1 MQKKKDE
8 LKNSNLIGQPE
19 LNIGLC
25 GHVDHG
31 KTTLLERLSGKWA
44 DTHSEEIK
52 RGITIRLGYADT
64 VFRKCDECDLYTV
77 KEKCPKCNKE
87 TQPVRKLSF
96 VDAPGHESLMATMLS
111 GATLMDAAL
120 LLVAANENCPQPQ
133 TREHLMALKII
144 GIKTIIVVQNKVDLF
159 KILKQKNPYLFRAK
173 NVLTAQ
179 DLIKGFLDAFL
190 QSQEETLFGDFIE
203 GLAIFVCDK
212 VYGAKKSELT
222 GIDLEF
228 EKDGVIYV
236 VEIKAGWNWGN
247 SSQIRQLKINFANAK
262 KLMLAKTGKKV
273 IAVNGCCFGKDNKP
287 DKGGYLKLCG
297 QQFWELISGD
307 EKLYID
313 IVEPI
318 GYEAR
323 EKNEEF
329 AENYAQIINKLTLEF
344 SQKFCDDGK
353 INWEKLVEYN
363 SGFKRIIKKIKI

>member
-1 MQKKKDE
+1 MKKF
-8 LKNSNLIGQPE
+8 NLQEIYKYAEKHISIFHQR
-19 LNIGLC
+19 
-25 GHVDHG
+25 
-31 KTTLLERLSGKWA
+31 RL
-44 DTHSEEIK
+44 D
-52 RGITIRLGYADT
+52 Y
-64 VFRKCDECDLYTV
+64 
-77 KEKCPKCNKE
+77 
-87 TQPVRKLSF
+87 
-96 VDAPGHESLMATMLS
+96 
-111 GATLMDAAL
+111 
-120 LLVAANENCPQPQ
+120 
-133 TREHLMALKII
+133 
-144 GIKTIIVVQNKVDLF
+144 VQNKVDLF

-247 SSQIRQLKINFANAK
+247 SSQIRQLNINFASAK
-262 KLMLAKTGKKV
+262 KMMRARTGKKV
-273 IAVNGCCFGKDNKP
+273 IAVNGCCFGRDNKP
-287 DKGGYLKLCG
+287 DKGDYLKLCG
-297 QQFWELISGD
+297 QRFWELISGD

-323 EKNEEF
+323 EKNEKF

-344 SQKFCDDGK
+344 SQKFCENGK
-353 INWEKLVEYN
+353 INWKKLVEYN
-363 SGFKRIIKKIKI
+363 SGFKKIIKK

>member
-1 MQKKKDE
+1 MKKFDLQEVYEYVEKHISIFHQRRLDYVQD
-8 LKNSNLIGQPE
+8 KI
-19 LNIGLC
+19 
-25 GHVDHG
+25 D
-31 KTTLLERLSGKWA
+31 LL
-44 DTHSEEIK
+44 
-52 RGITIRLGYADT
+52 
-64 VFRKCDECDLYTV
+64 
-77 KEKCPKCNKE
+77 
-87 TQPVRKLSF
+87 
-96 VDAPGHESLMATMLS
+96 
-111 GATLMDAAL
+111 
-120 LLVAANENCPQPQ
+120 
-133 TREHLMALKII
+133 
-144 GIKTIIVVQNKVDLF
+144 

-228 EKDGVIYV
+228 EKDGVMYV

-247 SSQIRQLKINFANAK
+247 SSQIRQLNINFASAK
-262 KLMLAKTGKKV
+262 KLMRAKTGKKV

-287 DKGGYLKLCG
+287 DKGSYLKLCG
-297 QQFWELISGD
+297 QQFWELISGN

-318 GYEAR
+318 GYKAR

-353 INWEKLVEYN
+353 INWEKLAEYN
-363 SGFKRIIKKIKI
+363 SGFKKIIKK

>member
-1 MQKKKDE
+1 MKKINLQEIYEYVEKHISIFHQKR
-8 LKNSNLIGQPE
+8 
-19 LNIGLC
+19 LN
-25 GHVDHG
+25 
-31 KTTLLERLSGKWA
+31 
-44 DTHSEEIK
+44 
-52 RGITIRLGYADT
+52 Y
-64 VFRKCDECDLYTV
+64 
-77 KEKCPKCNKE
+77 
-87 TQPVRKLSF
+87 
-96 VDAPGHESLMATMLS
+96 
-111 GATLMDAAL
+111 
-120 LLVAANENCPQPQ
+120 
-133 TREHLMALKII
+133 
-144 GIKTIIVVQNKVDLF
+144 VQNKIDLL

-173 NVLTAQ
+173 NMLTAQ

-247 SSQIRQLKINFANAK
+247 SSQIRQLKINFENAK
-262 KLMLAKTGKKV
+262 KLLRAKTGRKI

-287 DKGGYLKLCG
+287 DKDGYLKLCG
-297 QQFWELISGD
+297 QRFWELISGN

-313 IVEPI
+313 IIEPI
-318 GYEAR
+318 GYRAR

-344 SQKFCDDGK
+344 SQKFFDDGK

-363 SGFKRIIKKIKI
+363 SGFEKIIKK

>member
-1 MQKKKDE
+1 MKKF
-8 LKNSNLIGQPE
+8 NLQEIYKYVEKHISIFHQR
-19 LNIGLC
+19 
-25 GHVDHG
+25 
-31 KTTLLERLSGKWA
+31 RL
-44 DTHSEEIK
+44 D
-52 RGITIRLGYADT
+52 Y
-64 VFRKCDECDLYTV
+64 
-77 KEKCPKCNKE
+77 
-87 TQPVRKLSF
+87 
-96 VDAPGHESLMATMLS
+96 
-111 GATLMDAAL
+111 
-120 LLVAANENCPQPQ
+120 
-133 TREHLMALKII
+133 
-144 GIKTIIVVQNKVDLF
+144 VQNKVDLF

-262 KLMLAKTGKKV
+262 KLMRAKTGKKV

-363 SGFKRIIKKIKI
+363 SGFKKIIKK